1 MIFPAVMIKGN
12 SHLSFVPPTVHITVN
27 QKIDTSIFH
36 DIQNPDSMIR
46 ARFPLSG
53 ISGLIEAKN
62 INQKVLGK

>member
-1 MIFPAVMIKGN
+1 MIKGN

-46 ARFPLSG
+46 TRFPLSG
-53 ISGLIEAKN
+53 ISGFIEAKD